1 MSDDHGENAR
11 PLCPSGVDNQTN
23 YVHSPPKGCTATP
36 RPKVMSLSLLWDCPC
51 LYVLDLF
58 QSQPL
63 SGKGSPGERSA
74 FPEKDSS
81 PLFCVL
87 SPSLAHLWFKNK
99 YTSVHTYYIKLN
111 YRNPRVRICMWGN
124 ATVLAADATQCRPL
138 CKCQR
143 LLSETERWIF

>member
-1 MSDDHGENAR
+1 MITVTTRLVSHNINWRQTTEYTKIGVSFNNTKNTGKNCKCQAPKTHSVHKHQKHGENAR

-87 SPSLAHLWFKNK
+87 SPSLAHL
-99 YTSVHTYYIKLN
+99 
-111 YRNPRVRICMWGN
+111 
-124 ATVLAADATQCRPL
+124 
-138 CKCQR
+138 
-143 LLSETERWIF
+143 